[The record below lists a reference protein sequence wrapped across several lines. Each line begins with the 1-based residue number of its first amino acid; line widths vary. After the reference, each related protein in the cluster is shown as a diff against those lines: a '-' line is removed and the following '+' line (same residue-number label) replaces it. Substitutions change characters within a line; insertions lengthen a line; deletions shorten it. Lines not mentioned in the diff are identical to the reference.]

1 MRGASE
7 ENDFRAGFIFLVLN
21 KFIRICF
28 ANIIN
33 RREYNKFSGLMDEV
47 VKGFFVFFFF
57 FLFYGFVEFKRKS
70 TQNVLHRKTQLKNY
84 QSSIQISFIHSIV
97 KILFF
102 IIIAQHKPSLYAVAV
117 PLSGSKK
124 KILMGRCHQL
134 FRSF

>member
-47 VKGFFVFFFF
+47 VKGFFVFFFS
-57 FLFYGFVEFKRKS
+57 FYSMDSWNLRE
-70 TQNVLHRKTQLKNY
+70 NLRKT
-84 QSSIQISFIHSIV
+84 SFIERLSL
-97 KILFF
+97 KITKVLFKF
-102 IIIAQHKPSLYAVAV
+102 
-117 PLSGSKK
+117 LSYIRLSKFCF
-124 KILMGRCHQL
+124 LL
-134 FRSF
+134 